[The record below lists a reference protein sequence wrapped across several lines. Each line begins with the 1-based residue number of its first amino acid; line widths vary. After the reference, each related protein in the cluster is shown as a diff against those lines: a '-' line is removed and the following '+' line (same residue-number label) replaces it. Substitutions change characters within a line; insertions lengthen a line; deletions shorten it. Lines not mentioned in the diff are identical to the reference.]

1 MDYHRGNQSGTLGTR
16 IAARLL
22 RMPIAP
28 GVTEKNGRYYLVRRN
43 KWIKLTRIDEGP
55 VACLEAYYELTH
67 DDPHNMAG
75 VLLAFVK
82 SGMTK
87 LRPATQKDY
96 RRIVVT
102 RLIPFCGHMPR
113 NALKKSHVAMYLDR
127 RETEGAAVAGNRER
141 ACLSSAC
148 NYGMR
153 KGWLEFNPCQGVR
166 RNTERPS
173 KAYVSHDALSA
184 AIDKAP
190 LGLQAL
196 LAVAYLTGIRQTDL
210 RLMPLTAL
218 AGGRLRFV
226 ESKTG
231 KPAEYEITPTLRR
244 FIDAEAERAR
254 ELGTGFLFHSPK
266 GLPWSEWGLQ
276 SAMRRL
282 KAGFQFRQL
291 RPKAQTDA
299 PDRNI
304 TGHVGQ
310 MREVYT
316 RANQRRPVK

>member
-1 MDYHRGNQSGTLGTR
+1 
-16 IAARLL
+16 
-22 RMPIAP
+22 MPVPP
-28 GVTEKNGRYYLVRRN
+28 GVTEKHGRYYVIRRN
-43 KWIKLTRIDEGP
+43 KWLPLTRVDEGE
-55 VACLEAYYELTH
+55 VALLEKYYELTKA
-67 DDPHNMAG
+67 DPHNMAG
-75 VLLAFVK
+75 VLIAFVK
-82 SGMTK
+82 SGMEK
-87 LRPATQKDY
+87 LRPPTRKDY

-113 NALKKSHVAMYLDR
+113 NALKPSHVAQYLDQ
-127 RETEGAAVAGNRER
+127 RETQGAAVAGNRER

-148 NYGMR
+148 NYAMR
-153 KGWLEFNPCQGVR
+153 KGWLEFNPCHGVR

-173 KAYVSHDALSA
+173 KVYVSNETLTE
-184 AIDKAP
+184 AIDRAP
-190 LGLQAL
+190 EPVQDL

-210 RLMPLTAL
+210 RLMTPA
-218 AGGRLRFV
+218 AISGGRLKFV

-231 KPAEYEITPTLRR
+231 KTADYEITPTLKY
-244 FIDAEAERAR
+244 FIDRASGR
-254 ELGTGFLFHSPK
+254 GGEFLFTSPK

-299 PDRNI
+299 PDRNVI
-304 TGHVGQ
+304 GHAGQ

-316 RANQRRPVK
+316 RGERRRPVK

>member
-1 MDYHRGNQSGTLGTR
+1 
-16 IAARLL
+16 
-22 RMPIAP
+22 MPLPP
-28 GVTEKNGRYYLVRRN
+28 GVKPKHGRYYLIRRN
-43 KWIKLTRIDEGP
+43 KWHALTRVSDGE
-55 VACLEAYYELTH
+55 VALLEAYYELTH

-75 VLLAFVK
+75 VLLAFVRD
-82 SGMTK
+82 GMTK
-87 LRPATQKDY
+87 LRPPTQKDY

-102 RLIPFCGHMPR
+102 RLIPYCGHMAR
-113 NALKKSHVAMYLDR
+113 NSLTPSHVAQYLHE
-127 RETEGAAVAGNRER
+127 RETEGSAVAGNRER

-148 NYGMR
+148 NYAMR
-153 KGWLEFNPCQGVR
+153 RGWLEANPCYGVR

-173 KAYVSHDALSA
+173 KVYVTNEALSA

-190 LGLQAL
+190 LCIQDL

-210 RLMPLTAL
+210 RLMTPSAVH
-218 AGGRLRFV
+218 GDRLRFI

-231 KPAEYEITPTLRR
+231 KAADYEISPTLRL
-244 FIDAEAERAR
+244 FIDRALERSR
-254 ELGTGFLFHSPK
+254 GLGSGFLFTSPR
-266 GLPWSEWGLQ
+266 GLAWSEWGLQ

-299 PDRNI
+299 PDRNVI
-304 TGHVGQ
+304 GHRGQ

-316 RANQRRPVK
+316 RGERRRPVK